1 MMKLSTIT
9 YLVVFSVL
17 FNVSTAQAE
26 DKDKPGACGAD
37 VERLCKGVQ
46 PGGGRIAQCLK
57 SHEAELS
64 AECTAHHV
72 QERGG

>member
-1 MMKLSTIT
+1 MNKLSTIT
-9 YLVVFSVL
+9 YLVVLSVL

-46 PGGGRIAQCLK
+46 PG
-57 SHEAELS
+57 E
-64 AECTAHHV
+64 
-72 QERGG
+72 